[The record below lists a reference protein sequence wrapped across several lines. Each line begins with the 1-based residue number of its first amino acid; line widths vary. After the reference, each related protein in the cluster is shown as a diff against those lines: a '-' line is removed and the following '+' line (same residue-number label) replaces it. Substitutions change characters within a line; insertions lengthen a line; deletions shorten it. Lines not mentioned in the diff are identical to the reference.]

1 MDVDFIIEQLNQDI
15 GHLYERRDSLIQLL
29 DDNSS
34 QIEDKQKQLWQLFKG
49 IKIGQDIIV
58 NNKFNAR
65 LVDLKVYDNGMI
77 VPMVNYYL
85 VGNKELSPINT
96 VLPSSTM
103 IAVIEEK
110 ISDLPKVSELNIKST
125 LIELN

>member
-96 VLPSSTM
+96 VLPSATM
-103 IAVIEEK
+103 ITVIEEESPVQE
-110 ISDLPKVSELNIKST
+110 ILN
-125 LIELN
+125 